1 MSTGIETLKAALQ
14 DWTDWDGA
22 GYSMAVALG
31 LIDPQLSS
39 FHSAKHV
46 FWSNHAVGNTLHQFL
61 EALASLGVLERRDEP
76 DVQYRWNRAYRGT
89 WED

>member
-22 GYSMAVALG
+22 GYSIAVALG
-31 LIDPQLSS
+31 LIDPQVSP
-39 FHSAKHV
+39 FQTRAKHV
-46 FWSNHAVGNTLHQFL
+46 FWSDHAVGSTLLQFL

-89 WED
+89 WE